1 MKEKS
6 RFVSLKL
13 KMVFFSILVLVCV
26 SVVFTVVSL
35 FNLTKQQSYTVSLQH
50 QLMLSSYDEKIQWQV
65 QNIISLIKNY
75 DELYL
80 KKGYTVQE
88 RKDAIKEIIRGIHYG
103 TEGYFWIDTF
113 DGVNVLL
120 PPKPAAEGTNR
131 LDWQDEDGKFMVRDF
146 IEIGKNDDGGFVN
159 FKYPKFGSD
168 IPQPKRSYTAPYK
181 PFAWVIGTGNY
192 IDDIDVALAAIDK
205 KLSDDFY
212 SAVRSQIVFSVLLV
226 AVSCFFFILL
236 TVRMF
241 VRPIILI
248 TEKLK
253 DISEGEGDLTVA
265 LPVSGNDEI
274 SLLSMYFNRT
284 IEKIRSAISAI
295 RNAAEKMQKLGEKL
309 ACNTDS
315 AASAINEIS
324 SNIDGVKKQT
334 VSQSAGVTE
343 TSSTVGEIVKNLTVL
358 DESISSQSASVSQSS
373 SSIEQMVANINSATK
388 ILAKTTDLIE
398 KLTDATSDGHVTMT
412 ETNRIA
418 QKVSHDSATLLEA
431 STMIEDIAA
440 QTNLL
445 AMNAAIEAAH
455 AGDAGK
461 GFAVVAE
468 EIRHLAEETASKSK
482 TISKTLSSLSSDI
495 TMLSD
500 SSASVEKIFD
510 QVFNSCK
517 DVNRMSSKVIN
528 AMEDQR
534 NGSTEILEAIKEIN
548 SVTYRVKSGSE
559 EMMNGS
565 TEIAKEM
572 EHLGDVT
579 RVLSDSMEEMSIG
592 ANQINQVLQN
602 INILSQ
608 ENKVN
613 IESLG
618 NEILHFKI

>member
-1 MKEKS
+1 
-6 RFVSLKL
+6 
-13 KMVFFSILVLVCV
+13 MVFFSVLVLVCV
-26 SVVFTVVSL
+26 SAVFTIVSL

-50 QLMLSSYDEKIQWQV
+50 ELMLSSYDEKIQWQV
-65 QNIISLIKNY
+65 QNVISLIKNY
-75 DELYL
+75 DELYS
-80 KKGYTVQE
+80 KKGYTLQE

-113 DGVNVLL
+113 DGVNILL
-120 PPKPAAEGTNR
+120 PPKPATEGTNR

-146 IEIGKNDDGGFVN
+146 IEIGKNEEGGFVN

-192 IDDIDVALAAIDK
+192 IDDIDVALGTIDK
-205 KLSDDFY
+205 KLSADFY
-212 SAVRSQIVFSVLLV
+212 SAVRSQLIFSVLLV
-226 AVSCFFFILL
+226 AVSCIFFILL
-236 TVRMF
+236 IVRMF
-241 VRPIILI
+241 VRPIISI

-274 SLLSMYFNRT
+274 SLLSMYFNKT

-295 RNAAEKMQKLGEKL
+295 RNAAEKMQELGEKL

-358 DESISSQSASVSQSS
+358 NESISSQSASVSQSS
-373 SSIEQMVANINSATK
+373 SSIEQMVANINSATN
-388 ILAKTTDLIE
+388 ILEKTTGLIE
-398 KLTDATSDGHVTMT
+398 KLTEATSNGHVTMT
-412 ETNRIA
+412 ETNKIA

-431 STMIEDIAA
+431 STMIENIAA

-482 TISKTLSSLSSDI
+482 TISQTLSSLSSDI

-500 SSASVEKIFD
+500 SSASVEKMFE

-517 DVNRMSSKVIN
+517 DVNEMSSKVIS
-528 AMEDQR
+528 AMEEQR

-548 SVTYRVKSGSE
+548 SVTYKVKSGSE
-559 EMMNGS
+559 EMMSGS

-592 ANQINQVLQN
+592 ANQINEVLQS
-602 INILSQ
+602 INTLSQ